1 MEINMIILNILVGIS
16 ATVYCTAVIWGIYT
30 LRRIEKE
37 IKEANK
43 DEEK

>member
-1 MEINMIILNILVGIS
+1 MINNMVLDILVGIS
-16 ATVYCTAVIWGIYT
+16 GTAYCIAAIWGIYT

-43 DEEK
+43 

>member
-1 MEINMIILNILVGIS
+1 MELLDILVGIS
-16 ATVYCTAVIWGIYT
+16 GTAYCIAAVWGIYT
-30 LRRIEKE
+30 LRKIEKE